1 MGGVKSEMGGVRSEM
16 GGVRCDCEAKVCTY
30 AQRGKRSDEHAKS
43 EDDSG
48 VKGMNVMNKDT
59 VRRAL
64 NVSPI

>member
-1 MGGVKSEMGGVRSEM
+1 M
-16 GGVRCDCEAKVCTY
+16 RCDCEAKVCTY

-59 VRRAL
+59 VSRAL
-64 NVSPI
+64 SVSPI